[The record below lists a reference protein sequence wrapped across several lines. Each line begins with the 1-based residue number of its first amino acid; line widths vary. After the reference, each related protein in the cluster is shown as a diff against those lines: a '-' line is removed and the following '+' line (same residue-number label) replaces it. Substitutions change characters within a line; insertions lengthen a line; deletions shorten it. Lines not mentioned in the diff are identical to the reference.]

1 MRTIQLVVMSLF
13 AACLSFSSLVSAE
26 EMWEKGRHYKELPFQ
41 VKTRDASKI
50 EVVEVFWYGC
60 PHCYEFNND
69 FLPAWEK
76 SFAED
81 IDFRLIPAT
90 FPGWVVHAEAFFAAE
105 ELGKVE
111 GMHQALFDAI
121 QAAPRKYEDK
131 KDFVE
136 LFAKHGVSEEDYL
149 NVYEASGFRKISKIE
164 EKINKAGE
172 RIKAYR
178 LTGVPALVVN
188 GKYKIG
194 VREAGGFANMIKIAN
209 YLIAQER
216 EQMKAAAGASAAQ

>member
-1 MRTIQLVVMSLF
+1 MRNIQIF
-13 AACLSFSSLVSAE
+13 AFVIMTFGLLFSSLSSAA
-26 EMWEKGRHYKELPFQ
+26 EMWEKGRHYKELPFP

-69 FLPAWEK
+69 HLPEWKK

-81 IDFRLIPAT
+81 VDFRLIPAT
-90 FPGWVVHAEAFFAAE
+90 FPGWVTHAEAFYAAE
-105 ELGKVE
+105 ELGKIDE
-111 GMHQALFDAI
+111 MHQPLFDAI
-121 QAAPRKYEDK
+121 QASPRKYKDRS
-131 KDFVE
+131 DFVE
-136 LFAKHGVSEEDYL
+136 IFEQYGVSEEEF
-149 NVYEASGFRKISKIE
+149 NKVFEASGFRKISKVE
-164 EKINKAGE
+164 ELINKTGE

-194 VREAGGFANMIKIAN
+194 VRDAGGFDNMVKIAN
-209 YLIAQER
+209 FLIAKER
-216 EQMKAAAGASAAQ
+216 EEMKSGG

>member
-1 MRTIQLVVMSLF
+1 MRLMQVMVMSLLAICISF
-13 AACLSFSSLVSAE
+13 AQFVSAE
-26 EMWEKGRHYKELPFQ
+26 EMWEKGRHYKELPFK
-41 VKTRDASKI
+41 VKTRDPSKI

-105 ELGKVE
+105 ELGKVKE
-111 GMHQALFDAI
+111 MHQALFDAI
-121 QAAPRKYEDK
+121 QAEPRKYEDK
-131 KDFVE
+131 KDFIE
-136 LFAKHGVSEEDYL
+136 IFAKYGVSEEEYL
-149 NVYEASGFRKISKIE
+149 KLYEASGFRKISKIE
-164 EKINKAGE
+164 EQINKTGE

-194 VREAGGFANMIKIAN
+194 VREAGGFANMLKIAN
-209 YLIAQER
+209 YLVAKER
-216 EQMKAAAGASAAQ
+216 EEMKAAAGDSAAQ

>member
-1 MRTIQLVVMSLF
+1 MRAMQLVVISLLTICFSF
-13 AACLSFSSLVSAE
+13 AQTVSAE
-26 EMWEKGRHYKELPFQ
+26 EMWEKGHHYKDLPFQ
-41 VKTRDASKI
+41 VKTRDPSKI

-76 SFAED
+76 SFADD

-111 GMHQALFDAI
+111 EMHQALFDAI
-121 QAAPRKYEDK
+121 QAEPRKFQDK
-131 KDFVE
+131 KDFIE
-136 LFAKHGVSEEDYL
+136 IFAKHGVSEADYL
-149 NVYEASGFRKISKIE
+149 KVYEASGFRKISKIE
-164 EKINKAGE
+164 EQVAKTGE

-194 VREAGGFANMIKIAN
+194 VREAGGFANMVKIAN
-209 YLIAQER
+209 YLISKER
-216 EQMKAAAGASAAQ
+216 AEMKASADGSVAQ